1 MSEINPKKESPVAG
15 MEGLGGGATGALF
28 TYIEADEPPGQV
40 VFDTP
45 GTTTWT
51 VPNGVTSVSVVCIGA
66 GNNGG
71 QSSGLHPGGGG
82 ALVYGNNIPTTPG
95 ATINLQVGEMVHM
108 NEDTWFSSSSVLLAS
123 GGYAGTSNAP
133 ASGSSMSGGNS
144 GGTRGSGYQ
153 SWGNKWGGGGGGA
166 GGYTGAGGTGGAASG
181 GNGNAGAGDA
191 AGGGGA
197 SDTTG
202 GNTGPAGG
210 GGGGSGLFG
219 TQGNASNGNARTT
232 AGSGGSNSGG
242 LVGSGGKSG
251 QGGDGQGSVG
261 HNTVSRNA
269 RNYGGGAGS
278 ISSGSGHATYVAAGG
293 AIRIIWPGNTRS
305 FPSNCADV

>member
-123 GGYAGTSNAP
+123 GGYAGTGNAP

-153 SWGNKWGGGGGGA
+153 SWGNKWGGGGGGE
-166 GGYTGAGGTGGAASG
+166 GVYTGAGGAGGQASSG
-181 GNGNAGAGDA
+181 YCTAGAGDA
-191 AGGGGA
+191 AGGGG
-197 SDTTG
+197 
-202 GNTGPAGG
+202 
-210 GGGGSGLFG
+210 
-219 TQGNASNGNARTT
+219 
-232 AGSGGSNSGG
+232 
-242 LVGSGGKSG
+242 
-251 QGGDGQGSVG
+251 
-261 HNTVSRNA
+261 
-269 RNYGGGAGS
+269 
-278 ISSGSGHATYVAAGG
+278 
-293 AIRIIWPGNTRS
+293 
-305 FPSNCADV
+305 

>member
-28 TYIEADEPPGQV
+28 TYIAADEPPGQV

-66 GNNGG
+66 GNGG
-71 QSSGLHPGGGG
+71 GASGGLHPGGGG
-82 ALVYGNNIPTTPG
+82 ALAYGNNIATTPG
-95 ATINLQVGEMVHM
+95 ATINLQVGEMAHM
-108 NEDTWFSSSSVLLAS
+108 YEDTWFSAS
-123 GGYAGTSNAP
+123 NILKAEGGGSGTGNAA
-133 ASGSSMSGGNS
+133 ASGSYLTGGNS
-144 GGTRGSGYQ
+144 GGTRGSGYS
-153 SWGNKWGGGGGGA
+153 SWGNKYGGGGGGA
-166 GGYTGAGGTGGAASG
+166 GGYTGAGGTGGAAYSG
-181 GNGNAGAGDA
+181 SGNAGAGDA
-191 AGGGGA
+191 AGGGGS
-197 SDTTG
+197 SDSSG
-202 GNTGPAGG
+202 GTNQAGG

-232 AGSGGSNSGG
+232 AGAGGANNASA
-242 LVGSGGKSG
+242 G

-261 HNTVSRNA
+261 HNTVSRNPRA
-269 RNYGGGAGS
+269 YGGGAGS
-278 ISSGSGHATYVAAGG
+278 KSSGSGHPAFVAAGG
-293 AIRIIWPGNTRS
+293 AIRIIWPGDTRS

>member
-1 MSEINPKKESPVAG
+1 MPIQQ
-15 MEGLGGGATGALF
+15 MLLGTGSGGP
-28 TYIEADEPPGQV
+28 EPPGQV

-66 GNNGG
+66 GNAGG
-71 QSSGLHPGGGG
+71 ASSGLHPGGGG
-82 ALVYGNNIPTTPG
+82 ALAYGNNIPTTPG
-95 ATINLQVGEMVHM
+95 ATINLQVGEMVHT
-108 NEDTWFSSSSVLLAS
+108 NEDTWFSASNVLFA
-123 GGYAGTSNAP
+123 GGGNSNTTAGT
-133 ASGSSMSGGNS
+133 ASGSYLTAGNS
-144 GGTRGSGYQ
+144 GGIRGAGYS
-153 SWGNKWGGGGGGA
+153 SWGNKYGGGGGGA
-166 GGYTGAGGTGGAASG
+166 GGYTGAGGTGGDATSG
-181 GNGNAGAGDA
+181 AGNAGAGDA

-202 GNTGPAGG
+202 GDTGPAGG

-219 TQGNASNGNARTT
+219 TQGNASNGAARTT
-232 AGSGGSNSGG
+232 SGAGGSNSGG
-242 LVGSGGKSG
+242 LVGSGGKAG

-261 HNTVSRNA
+261 HNTVSRNP
-269 RNYGGGAGS
+269 RDYGGGAGS
-278 ISSGSGHATYVAAGG
+278 LSSGSNHATYVASGG